1 MTLSFESDRDI
12 IVYTLEKIIAFAQSN
27 QNIFLAQIVWWISSV
42 IGLQSSLVIYINNL
56 RAKSEL
62 VSVPTDVAVTTPGH
76 QKGNDLRWQDKILKE
91 CEDYLQDSRRL
102 WKLEALKAKGKTR
115 TGWINP
121 LASTKSTLKVKKSK
135 NGPDYSKT
143 EGIEEAEILRRKRA
157 GECLCFAWPSG
168 SKGSHKVKDRIRKIN
183 LEAGIALPFE
193 ALWIESSE
201 QESSDSRSDI

>member
-76 QKGNDLRWQDKILKE
+76 QKGNDLR
-91 CEDYLQDSRRL
+91 
-102 WKLEALKAKGKTR
+102 
-115 TGWINP
+115 
-121 LASTKSTLKVKKSK
+121 
-135 NGPDYSKT
+135 
-143 EGIEEAEILRRKRA
+143 
-157 GECLCFAWPSG
+157 
-168 SKGSHKVKDRIRKIN
+168 
-183 LEAGIALPFE
+183 
-193 ALWIESSE
+193 
-201 QESSDSRSDI
+201 